1 MLFFTN
7 LIKSQ
12 LQHLVHLN
20 LEVQTKCNLC
30 PHKVLCEY
38 GSRDRSKKG
47 HSKNKKMLRNLTLCE
62 GEIKAAVQE
71 AIDGIA
77 A

>member
-7 LIKSQ
+7 LIKSE
-12 LQHLVHLN
+12 LQNLVHL
-20 LEVQTKCNLC
+20 VIY
-30 PHKVLCEY
+30 VLTMSAV
-38 GSRDRSKKG
+38 SRVHVIGLKKATP
-47 HSKNKKMLRNLTLCE
+47 KNKKMLRNLTLCE

-77 A
+77 T